1 MESTRSDTVQR
12 FASNPGRLRKNGSE
26 WLDKVRERKMLKA
39 KGVEF

>member
-12 FASNPGRLRKNGSE
+12 FASNPGRLRKNVSE
-26 WLDKVRERKMLKA
+26 WLDKVHEWKMLKA